1 MNQAKSKIQAVV
13 FDAYGTLFDV
23 HSVVALCEELFP
35 GKGASLSQL
44 WRTKQLEYSWQR
56 SLMQRYEDFRTLTED
71 GLSFACEALKLPI
84 TAAQTARLMDA
95 YLHLKPYA
103 EVPEV
108 LRALKHLSLAILSNG
123 SPAMLE
129 PLVRNA
135 GMQDVFAH
143 VISVDS
149 LRCFKPDPLVYQL
162 ALDKFGVTK
171 SSVAFVSSNGWDIA
185 GCGAFG
191 FKPIWV
197 NRSGQPQERLG
208 VEPMAIIAS
217 LTDLP
222 KYVFSSSTSAI

>member
-1 MNQAKSKIQAVV
+1 MNPPKTKIQAVV

-23 HSVVALCEELFP
+23 HSVIALCEELFP
-35 GKGASLSQL
+35 GKGTQLSQL

-56 SLMQRYEDFRTLTED
+56 SLMQRYEDFWTLTED
-71 GLSFACEALKLPI
+71 GLSFACEALKLNCS
-84 TAAQTARLMDA
+84 AAQTTKLMDA
-95 YLHLKPYA
+95 YLHLKSYA
-103 EVPEV
+103 EVPQV
-108 LRALKHLSLAILSNG
+108 LHALKHLPLAILSNG
-123 SPAMLE
+123 SPNMLE

-143 VISVDS
+143 VISVDA
-149 LRCFKPDPLVYQL
+149 LRCFKPDPRVYQL
-162 ALDKFGVTK
+162 AVDKLGVAK

-208 VEPMAIIAS
+208 VEPAARIRTLA
-217 LTDLP
+217 DLP
-222 KYVFSSSTSAI
+222 KYVS